1 MNTIYLDHNATTPLH
16 PEVFEAMR
24 PVLQDGFGNP
34 SSVHSL
40 GRAARVKVDESREKV
55 AELINARP
63 GEIVFTSG
71 GTESNNL
78 AIKGI
83 ALALKKKG
91 KHILTCEIEH
101 PAVLNPCK
109 QLAQLGFEVEYL
121 PVDQTGRV
129 DLEGLKQAIREQTI
143 LITIQHANSEVGTIQ
158 EIDTIAEI
166 ARERGVIF
174 HTDAIQSVGK
184 IPLDINKT
192 PVDLLSL
199 SAHKLYG
206 PKGMGALYIHRDCP
220 QLFPLLEGGGQE
232 KKRRGGTENVAGIVG
247 FGKACELA
255 RDKMESTSRSVE
267 ELRNHLYQL
276 LRENISG
283 VELFGDAQSRLPNTL
298 NLGFEGVNGQSLMI
312 GLDLEGIAVS
322 TGSACS
328 SGSVSPSH
336 VLQAMQVPVEKINSS
351 LRLSLG
357 WNNTLQEMKT
367 VTKKIKLI
375 VERAR
380 RPVSI

>member
-1 MNTIYLDHNATTPLH
+1 MNKIYLDHNATTPLH
-16 PEVFEAMR
+16 PEVFEAMLPILR
-24 PVLQDGFGNP
+24 TGYGNP
-34 SSVHSL
+34 SSVHSF
-40 GRAARVKVDESREKV
+40 GRAARVRMDESREKV
-55 AELINARP
+55 ARLINARP

-71 GTESNNL
+71 GTESDNL

-83 ALALKKKG
+83 AFALREKG
-91 KHILTCEIEH
+91 RHILTSEIEH
-101 PAVLNPCK
+101 PAVLNPCI
-109 QLAQLGFEVEYL
+109 QLTQLGFEVEYL
-121 PVDQTGRV
+121 PVSRTGRV
-129 DLEGLKQAIREQTI
+129 DLDRLKHSIRKQTI

-158 EIDTIAEI
+158 EIGQIADI
-166 ARERGVIF
+166 ARDRGVIF

-184 IPLDINKT
+184 IPLDVSKV
-192 PVDLLSL
+192 PVDLVSL
-199 SAHKLYG
+199 SAHKFYG
-206 PKGMGALYIHRDCP
+206 PKGVGALYIHRDCP
-220 QLFPLLEGGGQE
+220 KLVPLLEGGGQE

-255 RDKMESTSRSVE
+255 GHQMQSATRSVE
-267 ELRNHLYQL
+267 EMRDVLFQQ

-283 VELFGDAQSRLPNTL
+283 VELFGDPLFRLPNTL

-312 GLDLEGIAVS
+312 GMDLEGIAVS

-336 VLQAMQVPVEKINSS
+336 VLRAMQIPVDKINSS

-357 WNNTLQEMKT
+357 WDNSPQEMKT
-367 VTKKIKLI
+367 VVEKLRRI

-380 RPVSI
+380 KPVSI